1 MEEVTTQAQVLE
13 GTVSAVIYQNEENG
27 YTILRLDCGEEET
40 TVVGAMPGISPG
52 EYLSV
57 RGRWTRHPTYGSQ
70 FKAEVVER
78 RLPQGLKEIYHYLAS
93 GAVKGVGK
101 ATARLLVEEFGEDV
115 FQVIEDDPEQLTRI
129 RGISPKRARQIG
141 DVFRQQMGMQ
151 RLAEF
156 LGEHGLPLELVPQLR
171 RCYGDVA
178 LEALKAAG
186 STDAGAVKAALPDV
200 TYTGVTGVIAFDD
213 IGDAIRDTA
222 YIKVADT
229 ANSAWAL
236 ETMQKAG

>member
-1 MEEVTTQAQVLE
+1 MEEVTTEAQVLE

-40 TVVGAMPGISPG
+40 TVVGSMPGISPG

-57 RGRWTRHPTYGSQ
+57 RGRWTRHPTYGPQ

-115 FQVIEDDPEQLTRI
+115 FQVIEERVM
-129 RGISPKRARQIG
+129 PKR
-141 DVFRQQMGMQ
+141 
-151 RLAEF
+151 
-156 LGEHGLPLELVPQLR
+156 
-171 RCYGDVA
+171 
-178 LEALKAAG
+178 
-186 STDAGAVKAALPDV
+186 
-200 TYTGVTGVIAFDD
+200 
-213 IGDAIRDTA
+213 
-222 YIKVADT
+222 
-229 ANSAWAL
+229 
-236 ETMQKAG
+236 TMND